1 MVLAA
6 GLGLRMRPL
15 TERLPKPLVPVAGKA
30 LIDRLLDRLDAAGIE
45 TAVVNVHYK
54 ADQLERHLAG
64 RRRPRIVISDER
76 AELLETG
83 GGIKKALPH
92 LGREAFLVCNSDS
105 LTAGG
110 ASDSLRRLFEAWDG
124 ERMDGLLLLSAI
136 SASLGYDGLGDFA
149 MAQDGTIRRRR
160 EKEVVP
166 FVYTGFS
173 MLHPRLLEGT
183 PDGPFSLN
191 APWSRA
197 IESGR
202 LFGLRQDGFWMHIGD
217 PGALAAAEKV
227 MSGGDPRF

>member
-1 MVLAA
+1 
-6 GLGLRMRPL
+6 
-15 TERLPKPLVPVAGKA
+15 
-30 LIDRLLDRLDAAGIE
+30 
-45 TAVVNVHYK
+45 
-54 ADQLERHLAG
+54 
-64 RRRPRIVISDER
+64 
-76 AELLETG
+76 
-83 GGIKKALPH
+83 
-92 LGREAFLVCNSDS
+92 
-105 LTAGG
+105 
-110 ASDSLRRLFEAWDG
+110 
-124 ERMDGLLLLSAI
+124 MDGLLLLSAI